1 MRVGPRR
8 RGAAGPI
15 DDASSIATPARRA
28 ENADLP
34 ALRELD
40 AVCFPTGDPTRQP
53 AAEDELERGV
63 RDQAI
68 LVREI
73 EGRIVAFLHVE
84 LLSQH
89 HAYISALAVHP
100 DHRRSGLASQFLD
113 DVLRRFRG
121 DQPQDAVTL
130 STATSPENV
139 DMLSLL
145 FSRGFVVRDFMLDY
159 FGPGR
164 HRFYCQHKVRT
175 EYVDPDERYIVPASA
190 FDHLASL
197 LAREGHAI
205 TALLRLPA
213 GPAFEVSR
221 FERDDFASLQSDECT
236 AGIAFS
242 SGLLAAVTFVL
253 GFSFASSNYPDAV
266 RVLLLGSVLSTV
278 ISLIVYANASGE
290 LARIR
295 SNVFGRHMK
304 WGNILSEFGGVFPF
318 LIALPVTFG
327 EVTSSSAAGIVTA
340 AVFSVALFVYER
352 SNFCMTSRFARN
364 RLTFAYSV
372 IVCSAPITG
381 LLAAEVEELSWLW
394 TAVITAVLAAQAI
407 GYLRE
412 SVRESAVSPHG
423 TGWQVRK

>member
-8 RGAAGPI
+8 RGPGRPDDGAAPAVPLSRLAT
-15 DDASSIATPARRA
+15 DA
-28 ENADLP
+28 DVP

-40 AVCFPTGDPTRQP
+40 AVCFPAGDPTRQP

-63 RDQAI
+63 RQQAI
-68 LVREI
+68 QVREVD
-73 EGRIVAFLHVE
+73 GRIVAFLHVE
-84 LLSQH
+84 MLSPH
-89 HAYISALAVHP
+89 HAYISALAVDP
-100 DHRRSGLASQFLD
+100 DHRRSGLASVFLD
-113 DVLRRFRG
+113 EVLRRFR
-121 DQPQDAVTL
+121 DDELHEAVTL
-130 STATSPENV
+130 STATSPDNV

-145 FSRGFVVRDFMLDY
+145 LSRGFVVRDFMQDY

-197 LAREGHAI
+197 LTREDHAI

-221 FERDDFASLQSDECT
+221 FERDDFASLQSDECA

-266 RVLLLGSVLSTV
+266 RVLLMGSALSTV
-278 ISLIVYANASGE
+278 LSLIMYANASGE

-318 LIALPVTFG
+318 LIVLPVTFG
-327 EVTSSSAAGIVTA
+327 EVTSSFAAAVVTA
-340 AVFSVALFVYER
+340 AVFSATLFLYER
-352 SNFCMTSRFARN
+352 SGFCMTSRFARN
-364 RLTFAYSV
+364 RLTLAYSV
-372 IVCSAPITG
+372 VVCSAPVTG

-394 TAVITAVLAAQAI
+394 TAVVAAVLAAQAI

-412 SVRESAVSPHG
+412 SVRESATSPHG
-423 TGWQVRK
+423 TGWQVRR